1 MGTFNVSLKTLTERV
16 SLEVVYTPKEL
27 DQINVEIAEVNRPG
41 LFLAGY
47 YDYFDKL
54 RLQIMGLAEMNFLSG
69 LSAEKRYEALEQ
81 LFRQQPPAVI
91 VGRSE
96 ELEPFPEM
104 LELAKKHSVALLRSN
119 ETTCTLMGS
128 LISVL
133 NLELA
138 PRITRHG
145 VLVEVY
151 GEGILILGD
160 SGIGKSELAIELV
173 KRGHRLVADDAVELR
188 KVSNRQIMGT
198 APENIRHFIELRG
211 IGIVNVARVF
221 GVGAVKLSESLDL
234 VVQLEAAIDY
244 PEEDIEE
251 VTYDRA
257 AEVLAEG
264 QAAVARLVRQG
275 SAGRILREGLRTA
288 IVGRPNVGKSSLLN
302 SLLQADRAIV
312 SNIPGTTRD
321 IIEEQMT
328 IGGIPLVLTDTA
340 GLRDTED
347 LVEKIGVE
355 RSRAALEDAQLALV
369 VLDGSQPL
377 SGEDRELLRSL
388 KDRKKLILVNK
399 SDLPQMLDTEGLQRE
414 YGSSD
419 VIVLSVKTGEG
430 MEQVEQWLREFVYG
444 EGSDSESSSMT
455 QNARQQ
461 DLLEKALRSL
471 EDALEG
477 ARQHLPY
484 DCLTIDL
491 TQTLHDLGEI
501 TGEDVPDEII
511 DEIFAQFCVGK

>member
-1 MGTFNVSLKTLTERV
+1 MDDTISAIATALGVGSIGVIRLSGPDSLAIVDRIFTGREKPGKDNARKLLYGHILDRKGQPIDEVLAVYMPGPHSYTGEDVCEIQCHGGRQALQEILSLTYQAGARPAEPGEFTKRAF
-16 SLEVVYTPKEL
+16 LNGRL
-27 DQINVEIAEVNRPG
+27 D
-41 LFLAGY
+41 
-47 YDYFDKL
+47 
-54 RLQIMGLAEMNFLSG
+54 LAEAESVMDIINAKSRQALVAANRGHEGG
-69 LSAEKRYEALEQ
+69 LSRKVR
-81 LFRQQPPAVI
+81 
-91 VGRSE
+91 
-96 ELEPFPEM
+96 
-104 LELAKKHSVALLRSN
+104 
-119 ETTCTLMGS
+119 
-128 LISVL
+128 
-133 NLELA
+133 
-138 PRITRHG
+138 
-145 VLVEVY
+145 
-151 GEGILILGD
+151 
-160 SGIGKSELAIELV
+160 
-173 KRGHRLVADDAVELR
+173 ELR
-188 KVSNRQIMGT
+188 KK
-198 APENIRHFIELRG
+198 LR
-211 IGIVNVARVF
+211 
-221 GVGAVKLSESLDL
+221 DL

-251 VTYDRA
+251 VTYNRA

>member
-1 MGTFNVSLKTLTERV
+1 MDDTISAIATALGVGSIGVIRLSGPDSLAIVDRIFTGRKKPGKDNARKLLYGHILDRKGQPIDEVLAVYMPGPHSYTGEDVCEIQCHGGRQALQEILSLTYQAGARPAEPGEFTKRAF
-16 SLEVVYTPKEL
+16 LNGRL
-27 DQINVEIAEVNRPG
+27 D
-41 LFLAGY
+41 
-47 YDYFDKL
+47 
-54 RLQIMGLAEMNFLSG
+54 LAEAESVMDIINAKSRQALVAANRGHEGG
-69 LSAEKRYEALEQ
+69 LSRKVR
-81 LFRQQPPAVI
+81 
-91 VGRSE
+91 
-96 ELEPFPEM
+96 
-104 LELAKKHSVALLRSN
+104 
-119 ETTCTLMGS
+119 
-128 LISVL
+128 
-133 NLELA
+133 
-138 PRITRHG
+138 
-145 VLVEVY
+145 
-151 GEGILILGD
+151 
-160 SGIGKSELAIELV
+160 
-173 KRGHRLVADDAVELR
+173 ELR
-188 KVSNRQIMGT
+188 KK
-198 APENIRHFIELRG
+198 LR
-211 IGIVNVARVF
+211 
-221 GVGAVKLSESLDL
+221 DL

-377 SGEDRELLRSL
+377 SEEDRELLRSL

>member
-1 MGTFNVSLKTLTERV
+1 MDDTISAIATALGVGSIGVIRLSGPDSLAIADRIFAGREKPGKDNARKLLYGHILDRKGQPIDEVLAVYMPGPHSYTGEDVCEIQCHGGRQALQEILSLTYQAGARPAEPGEFTKRAF
-16 SLEVVYTPKEL
+16 LNGRL
-27 DQINVEIAEVNRPG
+27 D
-41 LFLAGY
+41 
-47 YDYFDKL
+47 
-54 RLQIMGLAEMNFLSG
+54 LAEAESVMDIINAKSRQALVAANRGHEGG
-69 LSAEKRYEALEQ
+69 LSRKVR
-81 LFRQQPPAVI
+81 
-91 VGRSE
+91 
-96 ELEPFPEM
+96 
-104 LELAKKHSVALLRSN
+104 
-119 ETTCTLMGS
+119 
-128 LISVL
+128 
-133 NLELA
+133 
-138 PRITRHG
+138 
-145 VLVEVY
+145 
-151 GEGILILGD
+151 
-160 SGIGKSELAIELV
+160 
-173 KRGHRLVADDAVELR
+173 ELR
-188 KVSNRQIMGT
+188 KK
-198 APENIRHFIELRG
+198 LR
-211 IGIVNVARVF
+211 
-221 GVGAVKLSESLDL
+221 DL

-430 MEQVEQWLREFVYG
+430 MEQVKQWLREFVYG

>member
-1 MGTFNVSLKTLTERV
+1 MMDDTISAIATALGVGSIGVIRLSGPDSLAIADRIFAGREKLGRENARKLLYGHILDRKGQPIDEVLAVYMPGPHSYTGEDVCEIQCHGGRQALQEILSLTYQAGARPAEPGEFTKRAF
-16 SLEVVYTPKEL
+16 LNGRL
-27 DQINVEIAEVNRPG
+27 D
-41 LFLAGY
+41 
-47 YDYFDKL
+47 
-54 RLQIMGLAEMNFLSG
+54 LAEAESVMDIINAKSRQALVAANRGHEGG
-69 LSAEKRYEALEQ
+69 LSRKVR
-81 LFRQQPPAVI
+81 
-91 VGRSE
+91 
-96 ELEPFPEM
+96 
-104 LELAKKHSVALLRSN
+104 
-119 ETTCTLMGS
+119 
-128 LISVL
+128 
-133 NLELA
+133 
-138 PRITRHG
+138 
-145 VLVEVY
+145 
-151 GEGILILGD
+151 
-160 SGIGKSELAIELV
+160 
-173 KRGHRLVADDAVELR
+173 ELR
-188 KVSNRQIMGT
+188 K
-198 APENIRHFIELRG
+198 ELR
-211 IGIVNVARVF
+211 
-221 GVGAVKLSESLDL
+221 DL

-257 AEVLAEG
+257 AEVLAEAQG
-264 QAAVARLVRQG
+264 AVARLVRQG

-399 SDLPQMLDTEGLQRE
+399 SDLPQVLDTEELRRE

-430 MEQVEQWLREFVYG
+430 LEQVEQWLQEFVYG

-501 TGEDVPDEII
+501 TVQDVRDEFLA
-511 DEIFAQFCVGK
+511 EIFAQFCVGK

>member
-1 MGTFNVSLKTLTERV
+1 MEEEMMDDTISAIATALGVGSIGVIRLSGPDSLAIADRIFAGREKLGRENARKLLYGHILDRKGQPIDEVLAVYMPGPHSYTGEDVCEIQCHGGRQALQEILSLTYQAGARPAEPGEFTKRAF
-16 SLEVVYTPKEL
+16 LNGRL
-27 DQINVEIAEVNRPG
+27 D
-41 LFLAGY
+41 
-47 YDYFDKL
+47 
-54 RLQIMGLAEMNFLSG
+54 LAEAESVMDIINAKSRQALVAANRGHEGG
-69 LSAEKRYEALEQ
+69 LSRKVR
-81 LFRQQPPAVI
+81 
-91 VGRSE
+91 
-96 ELEPFPEM
+96 
-104 LELAKKHSVALLRSN
+104 
-119 ETTCTLMGS
+119 
-128 LISVL
+128 
-133 NLELA
+133 
-138 PRITRHG
+138 
-145 VLVEVY
+145 
-151 GEGILILGD
+151 
-160 SGIGKSELAIELV
+160 
-173 KRGHRLVADDAVELR
+173 ELR
-188 KVSNRQIMGT
+188 K
-198 APENIRHFIELRG
+198 ELR
-211 IGIVNVARVF
+211 
-221 GVGAVKLSESLDL
+221 DL

-257 AEVLAEG
+257 AEVLAEAQG
-264 QAAVARLVRQG
+264 AVARLLRQG
-275 SAGRILREGLRTA
+275 GAGRILREGLRTA

-388 KDRKKLILVNK
+388 TDRKKLILVNK
-399 SDLPQMLDTEGLQRE
+399 SDLPQVLDTEELRRE
-414 YGSSD
+414 YGGSD

-430 MEQVEQWLREFVYG
+430 LEQVEQWLQEFVYG

>member
-1 MGTFNVSLKTLTERV
+1 MDDTISAIATALGVGSIGVIRLSGPDSLAIADRIFAGREKPGKDNARKLLYGHILDRKGQPIDEVLAVYMPGPHSYTGEDVCEIQCHGGRQALQEILSLTYQAGARPAEPGEFTKRAF
-16 SLEVVYTPKEL
+16 LNGRL
-27 DQINVEIAEVNRPG
+27 D
-41 LFLAGY
+41 
-47 YDYFDKL
+47 
-54 RLQIMGLAEMNFLSG
+54 LAEAESVMDIINAKSRQALVAANRGHEGG
-69 LSAEKRYEALEQ
+69 LSRKVR
-81 LFRQQPPAVI
+81 
-91 VGRSE
+91 
-96 ELEPFPEM
+96 
-104 LELAKKHSVALLRSN
+104 
-119 ETTCTLMGS
+119 
-128 LISVL
+128 
-133 NLELA
+133 
-138 PRITRHG
+138 
-145 VLVEVY
+145 
-151 GEGILILGD
+151 
-160 SGIGKSELAIELV
+160 
-173 KRGHRLVADDAVELR
+173 ELR
-188 KVSNRQIMGT
+188 KK
-198 APENIRHFIELRG
+198 LR
-211 IGIVNVARVF
+211 
-221 GVGAVKLSESLDL
+221 DL

-369 VLDGSQPL
+369 VLDGAQPL

-444 EGSDSESSSMT
+444 EGSDSEGSSMT

>member
-1 MGTFNVSLKTLTERV
+1 MMDDTISAIATALGVGSIGVIRLSGPESLAIADRIFAGREKLGRENARKLLYGHILDRKGQPIDEVLAVYMPGPHSYTGEDVCEIQCHGGRQALQEILSLTYQAGARPAEPGEFTKRAF
-16 SLEVVYTPKEL
+16 LNGRL
-27 DQINVEIAEVNRPG
+27 D
-41 LFLAGY
+41 
-47 YDYFDKL
+47 
-54 RLQIMGLAEMNFLSG
+54 LAEAESVMDIINAKSRQALVAANRGHEGG
-69 LSAEKRYEALEQ
+69 LSRKVR
-81 LFRQQPPAVI
+81 
-91 VGRSE
+91 
-96 ELEPFPEM
+96 
-104 LELAKKHSVALLRSN
+104 
-119 ETTCTLMGS
+119 
-128 LISVL
+128 
-133 NLELA
+133 
-138 PRITRHG
+138 
-145 VLVEVY
+145 
-151 GEGILILGD
+151 
-160 SGIGKSELAIELV
+160 
-173 KRGHRLVADDAVELR
+173 ELR
-188 KVSNRQIMGT
+188 K
-198 APENIRHFIELRG
+198 ELR
-211 IGIVNVARVF
+211 
-221 GVGAVKLSESLDL
+221 DL

-257 AEVLAEG
+257 AEVLAEAQG
-264 QAAVARLVRQG
+264 AVARLVRQG

-388 KDRKKLILVNK
+388 TDRKKLILVNK
-399 SDLPQMLDTEGLQRE
+399 SDLPQVLDTEELRRE

-430 MEQVEQWLREFVYG
+430 LEQVEQWLQEFVYG

>member
-1 MGTFNVSLKTLTERV
+1 MDDTISAIATALGVGSIGVIRLSGPDSLAIVDRIFTGREKPGKDNARKLLYGHILDRKGQPIDEVLAVYMPGPHSYTGEDVCEIQCHGGRQALQEILSLTYQAGARPAEPGEFTKRAF
-16 SLEVVYTPKEL
+16 LNGRL
-27 DQINVEIAEVNRPG
+27 D
-41 LFLAGY
+41 
-47 YDYFDKL
+47 
-54 RLQIMGLAEMNFLSG
+54 LAEAESVMDIINAKSRQALVAANRGHEGG
-69 LSAEKRYEALEQ
+69 LSRKVR
-81 LFRQQPPAVI
+81 
-91 VGRSE
+91 
-96 ELEPFPEM
+96 
-104 LELAKKHSVALLRSN
+104 
-119 ETTCTLMGS
+119 
-128 LISVL
+128 
-133 NLELA
+133 
-138 PRITRHG
+138 
-145 VLVEVY
+145 
-151 GEGILILGD
+151 
-160 SGIGKSELAIELV
+160 
-173 KRGHRLVADDAVELR
+173 ELR
-188 KVSNRQIMGT
+188 KK
-198 APENIRHFIELRG
+198 LR
-211 IGIVNVARVF
+211 
-221 GVGAVKLSESLDL
+221 DL

-399 SDLPQMLDTEGLQRE
+399 SDLPQMLDTEGRQRE

>member
-1 MGTFNVSLKTLTERV
+1 MDDTISAIATALGVGSIGVIRLSGPDSLAIADRIFAGREKPGKDNARKLLYGHILDRKGQPIDEVLAVYMPGPHSYTGEDVCEIQCHGGRQALQEILSLTYQAGARPAEPGEFTKRAF
-16 SLEVVYTPKEL
+16 LNGRL
-27 DQINVEIAEVNRPG
+27 D
-41 LFLAGY
+41 
-47 YDYFDKL
+47 
-54 RLQIMGLAEMNFLSG
+54 LAEAESVMDIINAKSRQALVAANRGHEGG
-69 LSAEKRYEALEQ
+69 LSRKVR
-81 LFRQQPPAVI
+81 
-91 VGRSE
+91 
-96 ELEPFPEM
+96 
-104 LELAKKHSVALLRSN
+104 
-119 ETTCTLMGS
+119 
-128 LISVL
+128 
-133 NLELA
+133 
-138 PRITRHG
+138 
-145 VLVEVY
+145 
-151 GEGILILGD
+151 
-160 SGIGKSELAIELV
+160 
-173 KRGHRLVADDAVELR
+173 ELR
-188 KVSNRQIMGT
+188 KK
-198 APENIRHFIELRG
+198 LR
-211 IGIVNVARVF
+211 
-221 GVGAVKLSESLDL
+221 DL

-388 KDRKKLILVNK
+388 KDRKKLILFNK

>member
-1 MGTFNVSLKTLTERV
+1 MDDTISAIATALGVGSIGVVRLSGPDSLAIVDRIFTGREKPGKDNARKLLYGHILDRKGQPIDEVLAVYMPGPHSYTGEDVCEIQCHGGRQALQEILSLTYQAGARPAEPGEFTKRAF
-16 SLEVVYTPKEL
+16 LNGRL
-27 DQINVEIAEVNRPG
+27 D
-41 LFLAGY
+41 
-47 YDYFDKL
+47 
-54 RLQIMGLAEMNFLSG
+54 LAEAESVMDIINAKSRQALVAANRGHEGG
-69 LSAEKRYEALEQ
+69 LSRKVR
-81 LFRQQPPAVI
+81 
-91 VGRSE
+91 
-96 ELEPFPEM
+96 
-104 LELAKKHSVALLRSN
+104 
-119 ETTCTLMGS
+119 
-128 LISVL
+128 
-133 NLELA
+133 
-138 PRITRHG
+138 
-145 VLVEVY
+145 
-151 GEGILILGD
+151 
-160 SGIGKSELAIELV
+160 
-173 KRGHRLVADDAVELR
+173 ELR
-188 KVSNRQIMGT
+188 KK
-198 APENIRHFIELRG
+198 LR
-211 IGIVNVARVF
+211 
-221 GVGAVKLSESLDL
+221 DL

>member
-1 MGTFNVSLKTLTERV
+1 MDDTISAIATALGVGSIGVIRLSGPDSLAIADRIFTGREKPGKDNARKLLYGHILDRKGQPIDEVLAVYMPGPHSYTGEDVCEIQCHGGRQALQEILSLTYQAGARPAEPGEFTKRAF
-16 SLEVVYTPKEL
+16 LNGRL
-27 DQINVEIAEVNRPG
+27 D
-41 LFLAGY
+41 
-47 YDYFDKL
+47 
-54 RLQIMGLAEMNFLSG
+54 LAEAESVMDIINAKSRQALVAANRGHEGG
-69 LSAEKRYEALEQ
+69 LSRKVR
-81 LFRQQPPAVI
+81 
-91 VGRSE
+91 
-96 ELEPFPEM
+96 
-104 LELAKKHSVALLRSN
+104 
-119 ETTCTLMGS
+119 
-128 LISVL
+128 
-133 NLELA
+133 
-138 PRITRHG
+138 
-145 VLVEVY
+145 
-151 GEGILILGD
+151 
-160 SGIGKSELAIELV
+160 
-173 KRGHRLVADDAVELR
+173 ELR
-188 KVSNRQIMGT
+188 KK
-198 APENIRHFIELRG
+198 LR
-211 IGIVNVARVF
+211 
-221 GVGAVKLSESLDL
+221 DL

-414 YGSSD
+414 YGRSD

-444 EGSDSESSSMT
+444 EGSDSKSSSMT

>member
-1 MGTFNVSLKTLTERV
+1 MDDTISAIATALGVGSIGVVRLSGPDSLAIADRIFAGREKPGKDNARKLLYGHILDRKGQPIDEVLAVYMPGPHSYTGEDVCEIQCHGGRQALQEILSLTYQAGARPAEPGEFTKRAF
-16 SLEVVYTPKEL
+16 LNGRL
-27 DQINVEIAEVNRPG
+27 D
-41 LFLAGY
+41 
-47 YDYFDKL
+47 
-54 RLQIMGLAEMNFLSG
+54 LAEAESVMDIINAKSRQALVAANRGHEGG
-69 LSAEKRYEALEQ
+69 LSRKVR
-81 LFRQQPPAVI
+81 
-91 VGRSE
+91 
-96 ELEPFPEM
+96 
-104 LELAKKHSVALLRSN
+104 
-119 ETTCTLMGS
+119 
-128 LISVL
+128 
-133 NLELA
+133 
-138 PRITRHG
+138 
-145 VLVEVY
+145 
-151 GEGILILGD
+151 
-160 SGIGKSELAIELV
+160 
-173 KRGHRLVADDAVELR
+173 ELR
-188 KVSNRQIMGT
+188 KK
-198 APENIRHFIELRG
+198 LR
-211 IGIVNVARVF
+211 
-221 GVGAVKLSESLDL
+221 DL

-444 EGSDSESSSMT
+444 EGSDSESGSMT

>member
-1 MGTFNVSLKTLTERV
+1 MDDTISAIATALGVGSIGVIRLSGPDSLAIADRIFIGREKPGKDNARKLLYGHILDRKGQPIDEVLAVYMPGPHSYTGEDVCEIQCHGGRQALQEILSLTYQAGARPAEPGEFTKRAF
-16 SLEVVYTPKEL
+16 LNGRL
-27 DQINVEIAEVNRPG
+27 D
-41 LFLAGY
+41 
-47 YDYFDKL
+47 
-54 RLQIMGLAEMNFLSG
+54 LAEAESVMDIINAKSRQALVAANRGHEGG
-69 LSAEKRYEALEQ
+69 LSRKVR
-81 LFRQQPPAVI
+81 
-91 VGRSE
+91 
-96 ELEPFPEM
+96 
-104 LELAKKHSVALLRSN
+104 
-119 ETTCTLMGS
+119 
-128 LISVL
+128 
-133 NLELA
+133 
-138 PRITRHG
+138 
-145 VLVEVY
+145 
-151 GEGILILGD
+151 
-160 SGIGKSELAIELV
+160 
-173 KRGHRLVADDAVELR
+173 ELR
-188 KVSNRQIMGT
+188 KK
-198 APENIRHFIELRG
+198 LR
-211 IGIVNVARVF
+211 
-221 GVGAVKLSESLDL
+221 DL

-275 SAGRILREGLRTA
+275 SVGRILREGLRTA

-321 IIEEQMT
+321 IIEEQMN

-369 VLDGSQPL
+369 VLDGSQAL
-377 SGEDRELLRSL
+377 CREDRELLRSL

-399 SDLPQMLDTEGLQRE
+399 SDLPQVLDTEGLRQE

-455 QNARQQ
+455 QNVRQQ

-471 EDALEG
+471 GDALEG

>member
-1 MGTFNVSLKTLTERV
+1 MDDTISAIATALGVGSIGVIRLSGPDSLAIADRIFAGREKLGRENARKLLYGHILDRKGQPIDEVLAVYMPGPHSYTGEDVCEIQCHGGRQALQEILSLTYQAGARPAEPGEFTKRAF
-16 SLEVVYTPKEL
+16 LNGRL
-27 DQINVEIAEVNRPG
+27 D
-41 LFLAGY
+41 
-47 YDYFDKL
+47 
-54 RLQIMGLAEMNFLSG
+54 LAEAESVMDIINAKSRQALVAANRGHEGG
-69 LSAEKRYEALEQ
+69 LSRKVR
-81 LFRQQPPAVI
+81 
-91 VGRSE
+91 
-96 ELEPFPEM
+96 
-104 LELAKKHSVALLRSN
+104 
-119 ETTCTLMGS
+119 
-128 LISVL
+128 
-133 NLELA
+133 
-138 PRITRHG
+138 
-145 VLVEVY
+145 
-151 GEGILILGD
+151 
-160 SGIGKSELAIELV
+160 
-173 KRGHRLVADDAVELR
+173 ELR
-188 KVSNRQIMGT
+188 K
-198 APENIRHFIELRG
+198 ELR
-211 IGIVNVARVF
+211 
-221 GVGAVKLSESLDL
+221 DL

-257 AEVLAEG
+257 AEVLAEAQG
-264 QAAVARLVRQG
+264 AVARLVRQG

-399 SDLPQMLDTEGLQRE
+399 SDLSQVLDTEELRRE

-430 MEQVEQWLREFVYG
+430 LEQVEQWLQEFVYG

>member
-1 MGTFNVSLKTLTERV
+1 MDDTISAIATALGVGSIGVIRLSGPDSLAIVDRIFTGREKPGKDNARKLLYGHILDRKGQPIDEVLAVYMPGPHSYTGEDVCEIQCHGGRQALQEILSLTYQAGARPAEPGEFTKRAF
-16 SLEVVYTPKEL
+16 LNGRL
-27 DQINVEIAEVNRPG
+27 D
-41 LFLAGY
+41 
-47 YDYFDKL
+47 
-54 RLQIMGLAEMNFLSG
+54 LAEAESVMDIINAKSRQALVAANRGHEGG
-69 LSAEKRYEALEQ
+69 LSRKVR
-81 LFRQQPPAVI
+81 
-91 VGRSE
+91 
-96 ELEPFPEM
+96 
-104 LELAKKHSVALLRSN
+104 
-119 ETTCTLMGS
+119 
-128 LISVL
+128 
-133 NLELA
+133 
-138 PRITRHG
+138 
-145 VLVEVY
+145 
-151 GEGILILGD
+151 
-160 SGIGKSELAIELV
+160 
-173 KRGHRLVADDAVELR
+173 ELR
-188 KVSNRQIMGT
+188 KK
-198 APENIRHFIELRG
+198 LR
-211 IGIVNVARVF
+211 
-221 GVGAVKLSESLDL
+221 DL

-369 VLDGSQPL
+369 VLDGSQPF

-388 KDRKKLILVNK
+388 KNRKKLILVNK

>member
-1 MGTFNVSLKTLTERV
+1 MDDTISAIATALGVGSIGVIRLSGPDSLAIVDRIFTGREKPGKDNARKLLYGHILDRKGQPIDEVLAVYMPGPHSYTGEDVCEIQCHGGRQALQEILSLTYQAGARPAEPGEFTKRAF
-16 SLEVVYTPKEL
+16 LNGRL
-27 DQINVEIAEVNRPG
+27 D
-41 LFLAGY
+41 
-47 YDYFDKL
+47 
-54 RLQIMGLAEMNFLSG
+54 LAEAESVMDIINAKSRQALVAANRGHEGG
-69 LSAEKRYEALEQ
+69 LSRKVR
-81 LFRQQPPAVI
+81 
-91 VGRSE
+91 
-96 ELEPFPEM
+96 
-104 LELAKKHSVALLRSN
+104 
-119 ETTCTLMGS
+119 
-128 LISVL
+128 
-133 NLELA
+133 
-138 PRITRHG
+138 
-145 VLVEVY
+145 
-151 GEGILILGD
+151 
-160 SGIGKSELAIELV
+160 
-173 KRGHRLVADDAVELR
+173 ELR
-188 KVSNRQIMGT
+188 KK
-198 APENIRHFIELRG
+198 LR
-211 IGIVNVARVF
+211 
-221 GVGAVKLSESLDL
+221 DL

-377 SGEDRELLRSL
+377 SEEDRELLRSL

-444 EGSDSESSSMT
+444 EGSDSESGSMT

>member
-1 MGTFNVSLKTLTERV
+1 MDDTISAIATALGVGSIGVIRLSGPDSLAIADRIFTGREKPGKDNARKLLYGHILDRKGQPIDEVLAVYMPGPHSYTGEDVCEIQCHGGRQALQEILSLTYQAGARPAEPGEFTKRAF
-16 SLEVVYTPKEL
+16 LNGRL
-27 DQINVEIAEVNRPG
+27 D
-41 LFLAGY
+41 
-47 YDYFDKL
+47 
-54 RLQIMGLAEMNFLSG
+54 LAEAESVMDIINAKSRQALVAANRGHEGG
-69 LSAEKRYEALEQ
+69 LSRKVR
-81 LFRQQPPAVI
+81 
-91 VGRSE
+91 
-96 ELEPFPEM
+96 
-104 LELAKKHSVALLRSN
+104 
-119 ETTCTLMGS
+119 
-128 LISVL
+128 
-133 NLELA
+133 
-138 PRITRHG
+138 
-145 VLVEVY
+145 
-151 GEGILILGD
+151 
-160 SGIGKSELAIELV
+160 
-173 KRGHRLVADDAVELR
+173 ELR
-188 KVSNRQIMGT
+188 KK
-198 APENIRHFIELRG
+198 LR
-211 IGIVNVARVF
+211 
-221 GVGAVKLSESLDL
+221 DL

-414 YGSSD
+414 YDRSD

-461 DLLEKALRSL
+461 DLLEKALRSI

>member
-1 MGTFNVSLKTLTERV
+1 M
-16 SLEVVYTPKEL
+16 
-27 DQINVEIAEVNRPG
+27 
-41 LFLAGY
+41 
-47 YDYFDKL
+47 
-54 RLQIMGLAEMNFLSG
+54 
-69 LSAEKRYEALEQ
+69 
-81 LFRQQPPAVI
+81 
-91 VGRSE
+91 
-96 ELEPFPEM
+96 
-104 LELAKKHSVALLRSN
+104 
-119 ETTCTLMGS
+119 
-128 LISVL
+128 
-133 NLELA
+133 
-138 PRITRHG
+138 
-145 VLVEVY
+145 
-151 GEGILILGD
+151 
-160 SGIGKSELAIELV
+160 
-173 KRGHRLVADDAVELR
+173 
-188 KVSNRQIMGT
+188 
-198 APENIRHFIELRG
+198 
-211 IGIVNVARVF
+211 
-221 GVGAVKLSESLDL
+221 
-234 VVQLEAAIDY
+234 
-244 PEEDIEE
+244 
-251 VTYDRA
+251 
-257 AEVLAEG
+257 
-264 QAAVARLVRQG
+264 
-275 SAGRILREGLRTA
+275 
-288 IVGRPNVGKSSLLN
+288 
-302 SLLQADRAIV
+302 

>member
-1 MGTFNVSLKTLTERV
+1 MMDDTISAIATALGVGSIGVIRLSGPDSLAIADRIFAGREKLGRENARKLLYGHILDRKGQPIDEVLAVYMPGPHSYTGEDVCEIQCHGGRQALQEILSLTYQAGARPAEPGEFTKRAF
-16 SLEVVYTPKEL
+16 LNGRL
-27 DQINVEIAEVNRPG
+27 D
-41 LFLAGY
+41 
-47 YDYFDKL
+47 
-54 RLQIMGLAEMNFLSG
+54 LAEAESVMDIINAKSRQALVAANRGHEGG
-69 LSAEKRYEALEQ
+69 LSRKVR
-81 LFRQQPPAVI
+81 
-91 VGRSE
+91 
-96 ELEPFPEM
+96 
-104 LELAKKHSVALLRSN
+104 
-119 ETTCTLMGS
+119 
-128 LISVL
+128 
-133 NLELA
+133 
-138 PRITRHG
+138 
-145 VLVEVY
+145 
-151 GEGILILGD
+151 
-160 SGIGKSELAIELV
+160 
-173 KRGHRLVADDAVELR
+173 ELR
-188 KVSNRQIMGT
+188 K
-198 APENIRHFIELRG
+198 ELR
-211 IGIVNVARVF
+211 
-221 GVGAVKLSESLDL
+221 DL

-257 AEVLAEG
+257 AEVLAEAQG
-264 QAAVARLVRQG
+264 AVARLLRQG
-275 SAGRILREGLRTA
+275 GAGRILREGLRTA

-388 KDRKKLILVNK
+388 TDRKKLILVNK
-399 SDLPQMLDTEGLQRE
+399 SDLPQVLDTEELRRE
-414 YGSSD
+414 YGGSD

-430 MEQVEQWLREFVYG
+430 LEQVEQWLQEFVYG

>member
-1 MGTFNVSLKTLTERV
+1 MDDTISAIATALGVGSIGVIRLSGPDSLAIVDRIFTGREKPGKDNARKLLYGHILDRKGQPIDEVLAVYMPGPHSYTGEDVCEIQCHGGRQALQEILSLTYQAGARPAEPGEFTKRAF
-16 SLEVVYTPKEL
+16 LNGRL
-27 DQINVEIAEVNRPG
+27 D
-41 LFLAGY
+41 
-47 YDYFDKL
+47 
-54 RLQIMGLAEMNFLSG
+54 LAEAESVMDIINAKSRQALVAANRGHEGG
-69 LSAEKRYEALEQ
+69 LSRKVR
-81 LFRQQPPAVI
+81 
-91 VGRSE
+91 
-96 ELEPFPEM
+96 
-104 LELAKKHSVALLRSN
+104 
-119 ETTCTLMGS
+119 
-128 LISVL
+128 
-133 NLELA
+133 
-138 PRITRHG
+138 
-145 VLVEVY
+145 
-151 GEGILILGD
+151 
-160 SGIGKSELAIELV
+160 
-173 KRGHRLVADDAVELR
+173 ELR
-188 KVSNRQIMGT
+188 KK
-198 APENIRHFIELRG
+198 LR
-211 IGIVNVARVF
+211 
-221 GVGAVKLSESLDL
+221 DL

-430 MEQVEQWLREFVYG
+430 MEQVEQWLREFVCG

>member
-1 MGTFNVSLKTLTERV
+1 MDDTISAIATALGVGSIGVIRLSGPDSLAIADRIFAGREKLGRENARKLLYGHILDRKGQPIDEVLAVYMPGPHSYTGEDVCEIQCHGGRQALQEILSLTYQAGARPAEPGEFTKRAF
-16 SLEVVYTPKEL
+16 LNGRL
-27 DQINVEIAEVNRPG
+27 D
-41 LFLAGY
+41 
-47 YDYFDKL
+47 
-54 RLQIMGLAEMNFLSG
+54 LAEAESVMDIINAKSRQALVAANRGHEGG
-69 LSAEKRYEALEQ
+69 LSRKVR
-81 LFRQQPPAVI
+81 
-91 VGRSE
+91 
-96 ELEPFPEM
+96 
-104 LELAKKHSVALLRSN
+104 
-119 ETTCTLMGS
+119 
-128 LISVL
+128 
-133 NLELA
+133 
-138 PRITRHG
+138 
-145 VLVEVY
+145 
-151 GEGILILGD
+151 
-160 SGIGKSELAIELV
+160 
-173 KRGHRLVADDAVELR
+173 ELR
-188 KVSNRQIMGT
+188 K
-198 APENIRHFIELRG
+198 ELR
-211 IGIVNVARVF
+211 
-221 GVGAVKLSESLDL
+221 DL

-257 AEVLAEG
+257 AEVLAEAQG
-264 QAAVARLVRQG
+264 AVARLVRQG

-399 SDLPQMLDTEGLQRE
+399 SDLPQVLDTEELRRE
-414 YGSSD
+414 YGSPD

-430 MEQVEQWLREFVYG
+430 LEQVEQWLQEFVYG

>member
-1 MGTFNVSLKTLTERV
+1 MDDTISAIATALGVGSIGVIRLSGPDSLAIVDRIFTGREKPGKDNARKLLYGHILDRKGQPIDEVLAVYMPGPHSYTGEDVCEIQCHGGRQALQEILSLTYQAGARSAEPGEFTKRAF
-16 SLEVVYTPKEL
+16 LNGRL
-27 DQINVEIAEVNRPG
+27 D
-41 LFLAGY
+41 
-47 YDYFDKL
+47 
-54 RLQIMGLAEMNFLSG
+54 LAEAESVMDIINAKSRQALVAANRGHEGG
-69 LSAEKRYEALEQ
+69 LSRKVR
-81 LFRQQPPAVI
+81 
-91 VGRSE
+91 
-96 ELEPFPEM
+96 
-104 LELAKKHSVALLRSN
+104 
-119 ETTCTLMGS
+119 
-128 LISVL
+128 
-133 NLELA
+133 
-138 PRITRHG
+138 
-145 VLVEVY
+145 
-151 GEGILILGD
+151 
-160 SGIGKSELAIELV
+160 
-173 KRGHRLVADDAVELR
+173 ELR
-188 KVSNRQIMGT
+188 KK
-198 APENIRHFIELRG
+198 LR
-211 IGIVNVARVF
+211 
-221 GVGAVKLSESLDL
+221 DL

-477 ARQHLPY
+477 VRQHLPY

>member
-1 MGTFNVSLKTLTERV
+1 MDDTISAIATALGVGSIGVIRLSGPDSLAIADRIFAGREKLGRENARKLLYGHILDRKGQPIDEVLAVYMPGPHSYTGEDVCEIQCHGGRQALQEILSLTYQAGARPAEPGEFTKRAF
-16 SLEVVYTPKEL
+16 LNGRL
-27 DQINVEIAEVNRPG
+27 D
-41 LFLAGY
+41 
-47 YDYFDKL
+47 
-54 RLQIMGLAEMNFLSG
+54 LAEAESVMDIINAKSRQALVAANRGHEGG
-69 LSAEKRYEALEQ
+69 LSRKVR
-81 LFRQQPPAVI
+81 
-91 VGRSE
+91 
-96 ELEPFPEM
+96 
-104 LELAKKHSVALLRSN
+104 
-119 ETTCTLMGS
+119 
-128 LISVL
+128 
-133 NLELA
+133 
-138 PRITRHG
+138 
-145 VLVEVY
+145 
-151 GEGILILGD
+151 
-160 SGIGKSELAIELV
+160 
-173 KRGHRLVADDAVELR
+173 ELR
-188 KVSNRQIMGT
+188 K
-198 APENIRHFIELRG
+198 ELR
-211 IGIVNVARVF
+211 
-221 GVGAVKLSESLDL
+221 DL

-257 AEVLAEG
+257 AEVLAEAQG
-264 QAAVARLVRQG
+264 AVARLVRQD

-399 SDLPQMLDTEGLQRE
+399 SDLPQVLDTEELRRE

-430 MEQVEQWLREFVYG
+430 LEQVEQWLQEFVYG

>member
-1 MGTFNVSLKTLTERV
+1 MDDTISAIATAIGVGSIGVIRLSGPDSLAIADRIFTGREKPGKDNARKLLYGHILDRKGQPIDEVLAVYMPGPHSYTGEDVCEIQCHGGRQALQEILSLTYQAGARPAEPGEFTKRAF
-16 SLEVVYTPKEL
+16 LNGRL
-27 DQINVEIAEVNRPG
+27 D
-41 LFLAGY
+41 
-47 YDYFDKL
+47 
-54 RLQIMGLAEMNFLSG
+54 LAEAESVMDIINAKSRQALVAANRGHEGG
-69 LSAEKRYEALEQ
+69 LSRKVR
-81 LFRQQPPAVI
+81 
-91 VGRSE
+91 
-96 ELEPFPEM
+96 
-104 LELAKKHSVALLRSN
+104 
-119 ETTCTLMGS
+119 
-128 LISVL
+128 
-133 NLELA
+133 
-138 PRITRHG
+138 
-145 VLVEVY
+145 
-151 GEGILILGD
+151 
-160 SGIGKSELAIELV
+160 
-173 KRGHRLVADDAVELR
+173 ELR
-188 KVSNRQIMGT
+188 KK
-198 APENIRHFIELRG
+198 LR
-211 IGIVNVARVF
+211 
-221 GVGAVKLSESLDL
+221 DL

-257 AEVLAEG
+257 TEVLAEG

>member
-1 MGTFNVSLKTLTERV
+1 MDDTISAIATALGVGSIGVIRLSGPDSLAIADRIFTGREKPGKDNARKLLYGHILDRKGQPIDEVLAVYMPGPHSYTGEDVCEIQCHGGRQALQEILSLTYQAGARPAEPGEFTKRAF
-16 SLEVVYTPKEL
+16 LNGRL
-27 DQINVEIAEVNRPG
+27 D
-41 LFLAGY
+41 
-47 YDYFDKL
+47 
-54 RLQIMGLAEMNFLSG
+54 LAEAESVMDIINAKSRQALVAANRGHEGG
-69 LSAEKRYEALEQ
+69 LSRKVR
-81 LFRQQPPAVI
+81 
-91 VGRSE
+91 
-96 ELEPFPEM
+96 
-104 LELAKKHSVALLRSN
+104 
-119 ETTCTLMGS
+119 
-128 LISVL
+128 
-133 NLELA
+133 
-138 PRITRHG
+138 
-145 VLVEVY
+145 
-151 GEGILILGD
+151 
-160 SGIGKSELAIELV
+160 
-173 KRGHRLVADDAVELR
+173 ELR
-188 KVSNRQIMGT
+188 KK
-198 APENIRHFIELRG
+198 LR
-211 IGIVNVARVF
+211 
-221 GVGAVKLSESLDL
+221 DL

-414 YGSSD
+414 YGRSD

-444 EGSDSESSSMT
+444 EGSDNESSSMT

>member
-1 MGTFNVSLKTLTERV
+1 MDDTISAIATALGVGSIGVIRLSGPDSLAIADRIFAGREKPGKDNARKLLYGHILDRKGQPIDEVLAVYMPGPHSYTGEDVCEIQCHGGRQALQEILSLTYQAGARPAEPGEFTKRAF
-16 SLEVVYTPKEL
+16 LNGRL
-27 DQINVEIAEVNRPG
+27 D
-41 LFLAGY
+41 
-47 YDYFDKL
+47 
-54 RLQIMGLAEMNFLSG
+54 LAEAESVMDIINAKSRQALVAANRGHEGG
-69 LSAEKRYEALEQ
+69 LSRKVR
-81 LFRQQPPAVI
+81 
-91 VGRSE
+91 
-96 ELEPFPEM
+96 
-104 LELAKKHSVALLRSN
+104 
-119 ETTCTLMGS
+119 
-128 LISVL
+128 
-133 NLELA
+133 
-138 PRITRHG
+138 
-145 VLVEVY
+145 
-151 GEGILILGD
+151 
-160 SGIGKSELAIELV
+160 
-173 KRGHRLVADDAVELR
+173 ELR
-188 KVSNRQIMGT
+188 KK
-198 APENIRHFIELRG
+198 LR
-211 IGIVNVARVF
+211 
-221 GVGAVKLSESLDL
+221 DL

-444 EGSDSESSSMT
+444 EGSDSEGSSMT

>member
-1 MGTFNVSLKTLTERV
+1 MDDTISAIATALGVGSIGVVRLSGPDSLAIADRIFAGREKPGKDNARKLLYGHILDRKGQPIDEVLAVYMPGPHSYTGEDVCEIQCHGGRQALQEILSLTYQAGARPAEPGEFTKRAF
-16 SLEVVYTPKEL
+16 LNGRL
-27 DQINVEIAEVNRPG
+27 D
-41 LFLAGY
+41 
-47 YDYFDKL
+47 
-54 RLQIMGLAEMNFLSG
+54 LAEAESVMDIINAKSRQALVAANRGHEGG
-69 LSAEKRYEALEQ
+69 LSRKVR
-81 LFRQQPPAVI
+81 
-91 VGRSE
+91 
-96 ELEPFPEM
+96 
-104 LELAKKHSVALLRSN
+104 
-119 ETTCTLMGS
+119 
-128 LISVL
+128 
-133 NLELA
+133 
-138 PRITRHG
+138 
-145 VLVEVY
+145 
-151 GEGILILGD
+151 
-160 SGIGKSELAIELV
+160 
-173 KRGHRLVADDAVELR
+173 ELR
-188 KVSNRQIMGT
+188 KK
-198 APENIRHFIELRG
+198 LR
-211 IGIVNVARVF
+211 
-221 GVGAVKLSESLDL
+221 DL

-444 EGSDSESSSMT
+444 EGSESGSMT

>member
-1 MGTFNVSLKTLTERV
+1 MDDTISAIATALGVGSIGVIRLSGPDSLAIVDRIFTGREKPGKDNARKLLYGHILDRKGQPIDEVLAVYMPGPHSYTGEDVCEIQCHGGRQALQEILSLTYQAGARPAEPGEFTKRAF
-16 SLEVVYTPKEL
+16 LNGRL
-27 DQINVEIAEVNRPG
+27 D
-41 LFLAGY
+41 
-47 YDYFDKL
+47 
-54 RLQIMGLAEMNFLSG
+54 LAEAESVMDIINAKSRQALVAANRGHEGG
-69 LSAEKRYEALEQ
+69 LSRK
-81 LFRQQPPAVI
+81 
-91 VGRSE
+91 VG
-96 ELEPFPEM
+96 
-104 LELAKKHSVALLRSN
+104 
-119 ETTCTLMGS
+119 
-128 LISVL
+128 
-133 NLELA
+133 
-138 PRITRHG
+138 
-145 VLVEVY
+145 
-151 GEGILILGD
+151 
-160 SGIGKSELAIELV
+160 
-173 KRGHRLVADDAVELR
+173 ELR
-188 KVSNRQIMGT
+188 KK
-198 APENIRHFIELRG
+198 LR
-211 IGIVNVARVF
+211 
-221 GVGAVKLSESLDL
+221 DL

>member
-1 MGTFNVSLKTLTERV
+1 MDDTISAIATALGVGSIGVIRLSGPDSLAIVDRIFTGREKPGKDNARKLLYGHILDRKGQPIDEVLAVYMPGPHSYTGEDVCEIQCHGGRQALQEILSLTYQAGARPAEPGEFTKRAF
-16 SLEVVYTPKEL
+16 LNGRL
-27 DQINVEIAEVNRPG
+27 D
-41 LFLAGY
+41 
-47 YDYFDKL
+47 
-54 RLQIMGLAEMNFLSG
+54 LAEAESVMDIINAKSRQALVAANRGHEGG
-69 LSAEKRYEALEQ
+69 LSRKVR
-81 LFRQQPPAVI
+81 
-91 VGRSE
+91 
-96 ELEPFPEM
+96 
-104 LELAKKHSVALLRSN
+104 
-119 ETTCTLMGS
+119 
-128 LISVL
+128 
-133 NLELA
+133 
-138 PRITRHG
+138 
-145 VLVEVY
+145 
-151 GEGILILGD
+151 
-160 SGIGKSELAIELV
+160 
-173 KRGHRLVADDAVELR
+173 ELR
-188 KVSNRQIMGT
+188 KK
-198 APENIRHFIELRG
+198 LR
-211 IGIVNVARVF
+211 
-221 GVGAVKLSESLDL
+221 DL

-471 EDALEG
+471 EDAMEG